1 MLFRDHLKDTV
12 NGLEALPGEHD
23 KENAIGRCARGFP
36 TLSAPGHLTRSY
48 RSANEDD
55 PFDDDS
61 DDDGGDFVARGPPLV
76 TTATVKGAP
85 AGPTKAG
92 TPSPSDS
99 KKNPGAGVG
108 KAEKAKVR
116 SALLPPEELGCPNGS
131 LSAQD
136 ASKQKKIV
144 KAA

>member
-1 MLFRDHLKDTV
+1 MVLVRDHLKDTGDL
-12 NGLEALPGEHD
+12 NELGAQSPGEPGT
-23 KENAIGRCARGFP
+23 ENAIGRCARGFP

-55 PFDDDS
+55 PEEDGS

-76 TTATVKGAP
+76 TTATIKGAP

-92 TPSPSDS
+92 TPGLSDS
-99 KKNPGAGVG
+99 KKNLKNPGAGVG

-116 SALLPPEELGCPNGS
+116 SALLAPEEPGR
-131 LSAQD
+131 Q
-136 ASKQKKIV
+136 
-144 KAA
+144 